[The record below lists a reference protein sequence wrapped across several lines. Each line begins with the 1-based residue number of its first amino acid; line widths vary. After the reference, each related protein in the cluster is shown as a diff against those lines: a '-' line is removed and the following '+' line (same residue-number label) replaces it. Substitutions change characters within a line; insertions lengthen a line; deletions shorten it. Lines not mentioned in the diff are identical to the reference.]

1 MTSIGDIHESV
12 TNADDIEEIKER
24 EIPVSEV
31 MRSLVSHPLQV
42 ITRWNWKAALLGAVL
57 RASFYFTVYKAAK
70 ENFAA
75 AITAALVEL
84 GFRFFT
90 SGISGS
96 LVQSFRRATPA
107 WIATLIVT
115 ISLPVFSH
123 SVEYL
128 THYIQETYF
137 TNVLPAS
144 ENNARQYAF
153 AISVVFSAFSA
164 MFNLFVMRKG
174 VLLVGA
180 GTETKSLWADFR
192 KIPRLVLEFITY
204 LPYLILSQLKAGS
217 YLKAAGVLLSFSLII
232 GTVLGAARGKLSWAW
247 TSAIGSFLV
256 LLVWTIVVAV
266 GTKLLRSRTDDKSQ

>member
-128 THYIQETYF
+128 THYTQETYF